1 MFINICYCYM
11 LFSLKNMTVLDMFR
25 IAEEFFVSLGLES
38 MPADFWVKSIF
49 EKPEDG
55 REINCHASAWDF
67 YDGKDFR
74 IKMCAKVSMNDL
86 FVVHHEMGHI
96 QYYMNYRNQPFHFK
110 EGANPGFHEAL
121 GDLMALSVMTPAHL
135 YKINL
140 IEEFVDDKGSFAFI
154 YFSII

>member
-1 MFINICYCYM
+1 MF
-11 LFSLKNMTVLDMFR
+11 L
-25 IAEEFFVSLGLES
+25 IAEEFFVSLGLDP
-38 MPADFWVKSIF
+38 MPTDFWDKSIF
-49 EKPEDG
+49 EKPSDG

-96 QYYMNYRNQPFHFK
+96 QYYMNYRHQPFHFK

-121 GDLMALSVMTPAHL
+121 GDLMALSVMTPDHL
-135 YKINL
+135 RKIHL
-140 IEEFVDDKGSFAFI
+140 IDDFVDDEGLISK
-154 YFSII
+154 

>member
-1 MFINICYCYM
+1 MDVYC
-11 LFSLKNMTVLDMFR
+11 SKNMTVHEMFR
-25 IAEEFFVSLGLES
+25 TAEEFFVSLGLEP
-38 MPADFWVKSIF
+38 MPASFWNKSVF
-49 EKPEDG
+49 EKPSDG

-74 IKMCAKVSMNDL
+74 IKMCTKVSMNDL

-96 QYYMNYRNQPFHFK
+96 QYYMNYKQQPFHFK

-135 YKINL
+135 HKIHL
-140 IEEFVDDKGSFAFI
+140 IENFVDDEGLYSYLQFI
-154 YFSII
+154 RIIKRL